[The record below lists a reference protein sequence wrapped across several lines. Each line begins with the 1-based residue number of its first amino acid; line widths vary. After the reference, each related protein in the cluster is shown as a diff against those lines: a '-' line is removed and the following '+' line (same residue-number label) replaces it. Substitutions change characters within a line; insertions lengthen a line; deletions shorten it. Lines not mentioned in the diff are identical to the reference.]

1 MCFNAWLLGG
11 KIHRKLLISSNK
23 YQLQEGNVLFSPP
36 MPFSTQVVIFVGKAE
51 SWKQFFL
58 HHTPQTHHPTGE
70 KEKVEYLQYHKSR
83 FPKSSKKSHSHSP
96 AIAHF
101 HTTGFRVKPS
111 CNYWCGEREST
122 LFTNLVSVLVKREG
136 QRGEECNNKKAKQ
149 VPAGVEDFWGVAI
162 CENAAKSNT
171 PVSHWKVI
179 LRVRTQQRIQDWS
192 CTKKR
197 HSARGGI
204 FCSCLALLQNL
215 FRPFGKLTNCVFLL
229 HMNAGTKR
237 PGRDF
242 HGSLRINRKGGL
254 SPFATIKFKFQSAPV
269 AMSWT
274 GLWSVL

>member
-1 MCFNAWLLGG
+1 MCCFLRRCLSQLKLWFSLGKLKAGSSFSSTTPPKPTIPLG
-11 KIHRKLLISSNK
+11 KNKNLNISNTTSHAFPN
-23 YQLQEGNVLFSPP
+23 PP
-36 MPFSTQVVIFVGKAE
+36 
-51 SWKQFFL
+51 
-58 HHTPQTHHPTGE
+58 
-70 KEKVEYLQYHKSR
+70 
-83 FPKSSKKSHSHSP
+83 KKSHSHSP

-111 CNYWCGEREST
+111 CNYWCGERVAT

-149 VPAGVEDFWGVAI
+149 VPAGVEEFWGVAI

-179 LRVRTQQRIQDWS
+179 LRVRAQQRIQDWS

-197 HSARGGI
+197 HSAQGGI

-229 HMNAGTKR
+229 HMNTETRR

-254 SPFATIKFKFQSAPV
+254 SLFATIKFKFQSAPV